1 MSLKIGDL
9 APDFKLFSK
18 NTTGEPKEFGLAD
31 YKGKNVVILFYPLS
45 YTGVCTTEMCSVS
58 EGFEKYSAM
67 DAVVLGI
74 SVDSIFTQEAW
85 AKANGI
91 TIPLLSDF
99 NSTVS
104 TAYGTK
110 YADGGFVLGMNG
122 VSKRAAF
129 VVNKEG
135 NIAYAEVLENAGEL
149 PNFDAILET
158 LKALK

>member
-1 MSLKIGDL
+1 MALKIGDI

-18 NTTGEPKEFGLAD
+18 NTTGEPKEFSLSD
-31 YKGKNVVILFYPLS
+31 YKGKKVVILFYPLS
-45 YTGVCTTEMCSVS
+45 YTGVCTTEMCTVS

-67 DAVVLGI
+67 DAIVLGI

-104 TAYGTK
+104 SEYGTK
-110 YADGGFVLGMNG
+110 YDDGGFVLGMNG

-129 VVNKEG
+129 VVDSNGK
-135 NIAYAEVLENAGEL
+135 IAYAEVLENAGDL
-149 PNFDAILET
+149 PKFDAILDC
-158 LKALK
+158 LKSIK

>member
-18 NTTGEPKEFGLAD
+18 NTTGEPKEFSLSD
-31 YKGKNVVILFYPLS
+31 YKGKKVVLLFYPLS
-45 YTGVCTTEMCSVS
+45 YTGVCTTEMCTVT
-58 EGFEKYSAM
+58 EGFEKYAEL

-104 TAYGTK
+104 SLYGTK
-110 YADGGFVLGMNG
+110 YDDGGFVLGMNG

-129 VVNKEG
+129 VVDKEG
-135 NIAYAEVLENAGEL
+135 KIAYAEVLDNAGEL
-149 PNFDAILET
+149 PNFNAILET
-158 LKALK
+158 LKG

>member
-1 MSLKIGDL
+1 MALKIGDI

-18 NTTGEPKEFGLAD
+18 NTTGEPKEFALSD

-45 YTGVCTTEMCSVS
+45 YTGVCTTEMCTVS
-58 EGFEKYSAM
+58 EGFEKYSAL

-99 NSTVS
+99 NTTVS
-104 TAYGTK
+104 EAYGTK

-129 VVNKEG
+129 VVDKQG
-135 NIAYAEVLENAGEL
+135 KIAYAEVLESAGDL
-149 PNFDAILET
+149 PKFDAILDC
-158 LKALK
+158 LKGLK